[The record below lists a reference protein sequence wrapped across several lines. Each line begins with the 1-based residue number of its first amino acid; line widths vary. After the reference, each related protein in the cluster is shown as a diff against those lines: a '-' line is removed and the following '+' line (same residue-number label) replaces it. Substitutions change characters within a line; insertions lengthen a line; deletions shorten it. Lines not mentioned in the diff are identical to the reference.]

1 MKASDRLWSLGSG
14 LLAVGIAAGTWF
26 GVISP
31 DLQAAATARDDLA
44 MVEQQNAIHQARIT
58 VLEES
63 AAKLPQYEVELAELA
78 QGIPAEAGYA
88 DFMRQLET
96 LATETGVALQSV
108 TNADAI
114 AYVPP
119 VQDPAA
125 APADPTAGESDTGAA
140 DAAASDPAAAPAD
153 AAPTP
158 HTNPLINEQNFAALP
173 ITISATGGTAELG
186 DFLQRLQMGTRLT
199 SVTSTSL
206 TTAVDDMP
214 GTAEIVGYLYV
225 FRSALS
231 GP

>member
-63 AAKLPQYEVELAELA
+63 AAKLPQYEVELASLA
-78 QGIPAEAGYA
+78 EGIPAEAGYA
-88 DFMRQLET
+88 EFMRQLEA
-96 LATETGVALQSV
+96 LAEETEVTLQSV
-108 TNADAI
+108 TNSDAI

-119 VQDPAA
+119 VQEAPAEPAEPADGSSDQAADPAA
-125 APADPTAGESDTGAA
+125 APSEPS
-140 DAAASDPAAAPAD
+140 
-153 AAPTP
+153 APTP
-158 HTNPLINEQNFAALP
+158 HTNPLINDQNFAALP
-173 ITISATGGTAELG
+173 FTISASGGTTELG
-186 DFLQRLQMGTRLT
+186 EFMQQLQMGTRLA
-199 SVTSTSL
+199 SVTSTTL
-206 TTAVDDMP
+206 TAAVDDQP

-225 FRSALS
+225 FRSSLA

>member
-88 DFMRQLET
+88 DFMRQLES
-96 LATETGVALQSV
+96 LATETGVTLQSV

-119 VQDPAA
+119 VVEEAVPAEASEGTDAAADPVAADPAA
-125 APADPTAGESDTGAA
+125 APTG
-140 DAAASDPAAAPAD
+140 

-173 ITISATGGTAELG
+173 ITISATGGTTELG

-199 SVTSTSL
+199 SVTSTTL
-206 TTAVDDMP
+206 TTAVDDVP

>member
-1 MKASDRLWSLGSG
+1 MKASDRLWSLASG

-44 MVEQQNAIHQARIT
+44 MVEQQNAIHQARIA

-63 AAKLPQYEVELAELA
+63 ASKLPQYEVELAALA
-78 QGIPAEAGYA
+78 EGIPAEAGYA
-88 DFMRQLET
+88 EFMRQLES
-96 LATETGVALQSV
+96 LATETGVTLQSV

-119 VQDPAA
+119 VVEEAAAPADAAEGTDAAAEPAAADPAA
-125 APADPTAGESDTGAA
+125 APTG
-140 DAAASDPAAAPAD
+140 

-173 ITISATGGTAELG
+173 ITISANGGTAELG

-199 SVTSTSL
+199 SVTSTTL

-225 FRSALS
+225 FRSSLTA
-231 GP
+231 P